1 MLNRDYLALIPISL
15 ALFLSCSCSTLP
27 TKPVYQLTA
36 PAGINVTFSGRG
48 AASGPMLMSAMGP
61 AGIAVGLA
69 IDVGIGKD
77 IEKFGFTDGLKLD
90 ELFAYSV
97 TETIKT
103 SKVGREYFSKQPA
116 PNFQVSKIGF
126 VELSGQ
132 NNLIQPAIELSVQKG
147 TWQKTYRYPE
157 DFQAGKDTPLPGAT
171 LEQLKSIQ
179 SPARQLLQQAVTQV
193 IKKSIND
200 WQADSVRK

>member
-1 MLNRDYLALIPISL
+1 MRLQCAVVTFIL
-15 ALFLSCSCSTLP
+15 CSCSSLERKPPYTLTLP
-27 TKPVYQLTA
+27 EDRHV
-36 PAGINVTFSGRG
+36 NFSGRG
-48 AASGPMLMSAMGP
+48 SASGPMLMSAMGP

-90 ELFAYSV
+90 ELFAYSA

-103 SKVGREYFSKQPA
+103 SIVGREYFSKQPA

-200 WQADSVRK
+200 WQADSVKK